1 MTGIELKRKII
12 RFCGVII
19 FIFIFLSLANGGR
32 C

>member
-19 FIFIFLSLANGGR
+19 FIFLSLANGGR